1 MSRALRW
8 TAAWIGLVQD
18 LILQTRGVGTI
29 CCIQTRCF
37 YPIMKPI
44 GLQSLALA
52 VLVHTGIQE
61 PCPALKWNSGVKEK
75 LTDLFTLFFLM
86 FVLLF
91 LFSLILRASSL
102 IYWRLTNQWLFHS
115 ERLLF
120 ITLNVTKIWL
130 ILQQS
135 VLALLQKS
143 HNFSVE
149 RDGYPDNY
157 SQVYS
162 GDRSESN
169 TFSSV
174 KISPE

>member
-1 MSRALRW
+1 MSSDLDLSGPGLDLTNEGSGYNMLHPDSLLLPHYETHRAS
-8 TAAWIGLVQD
+8 
-18 LILQTRGVGTI
+18 ILGSCCVGPHWDTRAMSSTEME
-29 CCIQTRCF
+29 QRCERKINRF
-37 YPIMKPI
+37 IY
-44 GLQSLALA
+44 
-52 VLVHTGIQE
+52 
-61 PCPALKWNSGVKEK
+61 
-75 LTDLFTLFFLM
+75 FFFFLM
-86 FVLLF
+86 FVFLF

-120 ITLNVTKIWL
+120 IALNVTKIWL

-135 VLALLQKS
+135 ILALLQKS

-149 RDGYPDNY
+149 RDSYPDNY